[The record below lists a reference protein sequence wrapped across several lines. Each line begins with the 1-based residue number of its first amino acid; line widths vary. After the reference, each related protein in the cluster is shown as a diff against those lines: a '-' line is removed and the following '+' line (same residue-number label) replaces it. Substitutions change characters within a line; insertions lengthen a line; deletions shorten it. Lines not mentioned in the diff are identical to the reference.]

1 MSIKSPPHSQEA
13 EASVLGSMIA
23 DSSCIPVV
31 KSVIDSSMFYNS
43 SCRKLFELVSD
54 MSDDN
59 ITFDLVSV
67 CSAITPSMKESGV
80 TPYFVSNLVTES
92 LVENYEFHSNIVRDK
107 FLLRN
112 IISKCRGIA
121 DASYDSMKDAM
132 SMLTDTH
139 QEIGFL
145 MNTHSEKSDSI
156 DDLVDKTIDSIAN
169 SKDSLVSTGFICI
182 DNLCGGMT
190 KGEITIIGGR
200 PSHGKTTLVI
210 NMIKACIDQ
219 GLKVMVFNREMT
231 NVEMIKKL
239 LVLESERLSYLKIRR
254 GMIGD
259 LNDSAEIN
267 KTMDRIKKKYNKDK
281 FQMFDNIQTLEK
293 ASVEVQKFQPDII
306 FDDFIQLI
314 KPKKASKDRRFQI
327 EEIVHTYKWL
337 AKSTN
342 SVAVLVSQLN
352 RGVEYRTGADAKPK
366 MSDLAESGSI
376 EQSAENVIFVYYP
389 FKVSLDESKDS
400 KNKLQLIGSKVRYG
414 VSGTSDVGFDG
425 DKVKI
430 YQSEDH
436 YRKSGYGT

>member
-1 MSIKSPPHSQEA
+1 MSTKLPPHSKEA
-13 EASVLGSMIA
+13 ELSVLGSMIA
-23 DSSCIPVV
+23 ESSCIPVV
-31 KSVIDSSMFYNS
+31 KSIIDSSMLYNTS
-43 SCRKLFELVSD
+43 SKKIFELICD
-54 MSDDN
+54 MYDDD
-59 ITFDLVSV
+59 IAIDLVSV
-67 CSAITPSMKESGV
+67 CSALTPSMKESGI
-80 TPYFVSNLVTES
+80 TSYFISGLTTDAISFNHE
-92 LVENYEFHSNIVRDK
+92 YHSNIIRDK
-107 FLLRN
+107 YLLRN
-112 IISKCRGIA
+112 IIDKSRRIA
-121 DASYDSMKDAM
+121 NASYDSMKDAM
-132 SMLTDTH
+132 NMLTDTH

-145 MNTHSEKSDSI
+145 MNKHSFKSESI
-156 DDLVDKTIDSIAN
+156 ETLVDKTVDNIAN
-169 SKDSLVSTGFICI
+169 SKNNLISTGFLCI

-200 PSHGKTTLVI
+200 PSHGKTTLVV
-210 NMIKACIDQ
+210 NMVKACVDQ

-239 LVLESERLSYLKIRR
+239 LILESGKLSYLKIRR

-259 LNDSAEIN
+259 LNESTELN
-267 KTMDRIKKKYNKDK
+267 KTMDSIKSKYNKDV

-293 ASVEVQKFQPDII
+293 ASVEIQKFKPDII

-314 KPKKASKDRRFQI
+314 RPKNPSKDRRFQI

-337 AKSTN
+337 SKSVN
-342 SVAVLVSQLN
+342 AVAVLVSQLN

-389 FKVSLDESKDS
+389 YKVSLNEDKDS
-400 KNKLQLIGSKVRYG
+400 KNKLELIGSKVRYG

-436 YRKSGYGT
+436 YRKAGYGK

>member
-1 MSIKSPPHSQEA
+1 
-13 EASVLGSMIA
+13 
-23 DSSCIPVV
+23 
-31 KSVIDSSMFYNS
+31 
-43 SCRKLFELVSD
+43 
-54 MSDDN
+54 
-59 ITFDLVSV
+59 
-67 CSAITPSMKESGV
+67 
-80 TPYFVSNLVTES
+80 
-92 LVENYEFHSNIVRDK
+92 
-107 FLLRN
+107 
-112 IISKCRGIA
+112 
-121 DASYDSMKDAM
+121 
-132 SMLTDTH
+132 
-139 QEIGFL
+139 
-145 MNTHSEKSDSI
+145 
-156 DDLVDKTIDSIAN
+156 
-169 SKDSLVSTGFICI
+169 
-182 DNLCGGMT
+182 MT

-210 NMIKACIDQ
+210 NMIKACVDQ

-239 LVLESERLSYLKIRR
+239 LVLESEKLSYLKIRR

-267 KTMDRIKKKYNKDK
+267 NTMDRIKSKYNKDK

-314 KPKKASKDRRFQI
+314 KPKNASKDRRFQI

-389 FKVSLDESKDS
+389 FKVSLDENKDS

-436 YRKSGYGT
+436 YRKSGYGS